1 MILKMKKIKNSRNAI
16 HKIYNKQFFI
26 FPIVSAVLLFSAI
39 ICAFTDDI
47 DIALFT
53 AILSILIAI
62 GIFVCP
68 IYFLF
73 DSKKI
78 TMKCLVYK
86 KVIHYS
92 SITSIIESKIF
103 QSYDNFPKYEIMYL
117 MKYRGESVIRQF
129 NLPRNREIKK
139 MVDAYLKSKIVK

>member
-1 MILKMKKIKNSRNAI
+1 MGD
-16 HKIYNKQFFI
+16 KIYNKQFFI
-26 FPIVSAVLLFSAI
+26 FPTVSVILLFSSLL
-39 ICAFTDDI
+39 CALTDDV

-78 TMKCLVYK
+78 TIKCLVYK
-86 KVIHYS
+86 KVIHYG
-92 SITSIIESKIF
+92 SITSIIESKFF

-139 MVDAYLKSKIVK
+139 MVDAFLKSKIVK

>member
-1 MILKMKKIKNSRNAI
+1 MKNKKDMGD
-16 HKIYNKQFFI
+16 KIYNKQFFI
-26 FPIVSAVLLFSAI
+26 FPTVSVILLFSSLL
-39 ICAFTDDI
+39 CAFTDDV

-53 AILSILIAI
+53 AILSVLIAI

-78 TMKCLVYK
+78 TIKCLVYK
-86 KVIHYS
+86 KVIHYG
-92 SITSIIESKIF
+92 SITSIIESKFF

-129 NLPRNREIKK
+129 NLPRNRKIKK

>member
-1 MILKMKKIKNSRNAI
+1 ML
-16 HKIYNKQFFI
+16 
-26 FPIVSAVLLFSAI
+26 
-39 ICAFTDDI
+39 CALTDDV

-53 AILSILIAI
+53 AILSMLIAI

-73 DSKKI
+73 DTKKI
-78 TMKCLVYK
+78 TIKCLVYK
-86 KVIHYS
+86 KVIHYG
-92 SITSIIESKIF
+92 SITSIIESKFF

-129 NLPRNREIKK
+129 NLPRNRAIKK
-139 MVDAYLKSKIVK
+139 MVDAYLKSKIIK

>member
-1 MILKMKKIKNSRNAI
+1 MKKTKKATNV
-16 HKIYNKQFFI
+16 KIYNKHFFI
-26 FPIVSAVLLFSAI
+26 FPTISVILLFSSLLFAL
-39 ICAFTDDI
+39 TDDV

-78 TMKCLVYK
+78 TIKCLVYK
-86 KVIHYS
+86 KVIHYG
-92 SITSIIESKIF
+92 SITSIIESKIYL
-103 QSYDNFPKYEIMYL
+103 SYDNFPKYEIMYL

-139 MVDAYLKSKIVK
+139 MVDAYLKSKIIK

>member
-1 MILKMKKIKNSRNAI
+1 MKKTKKATNV
-16 HKIYNKQFFI
+16 KIYNKHFFI
-26 FPIVSAVLLFSAI
+26 FPTISVILLFSSLLFAL
-39 ICAFTDDI
+39 TDDV

-78 TMKCLVYK
+78 TIKCLVYK
-86 KVIHYS
+86 KVIHYG
-92 SITSIIESKIF
+92 SITSIIESKIY

-139 MVDAYLKSKIVK
+139 MVDAYLKSKIIK

>member
-1 MILKMKKIKNSRNAI
+1 MKNKKDMGD
-16 HKIYNKQFFI
+16 KIYNKQFFI
-26 FPIVSAVLLFSAI
+26 FPTVSVILLFSSLL
-39 ICAFTDDI
+39 CAFTDDV

-53 AILSILIAI
+53 AILSVLIAI

-68 IYFLF
+68 IYFVF

-78 TMKCLVYK
+78 IIKCLICK
-86 KVIHYS
+86 KIIYYS
-92 SITSIIESKIF
+92 AIANIIESKWF
-103 QSYDNFPKYEIMYL
+103 QSYENVPKYEIMYL
-117 MKYRGESVIRQF
+117 MKYKGESVIRQF

>member
-1 MILKMKKIKNSRNAI
+1 MKKNKKETNV
-16 HKIYNKQFFI
+16 KIYNKHFFI
-26 FPIVSAVLLFSAI
+26 FPTVSVILLFSSLL
-39 ICAFTDDI
+39 CALTDDV

-78 TMKCLVYK
+78 TIKCLVYK
-86 KVIHYS
+86 KVIHYG
-92 SITSIIESKIF
+92 SITSIIESKFF

-117 MKYRGESVIRQF
+117 MKYKGESVIRQF

>member
-1 MILKMKKIKNSRNAI
+1 MKKTKKATNV
-16 HKIYNKQFFI
+16 KIYNKHFFI
-26 FPIVSAVLLFSAI
+26 FPTISVILLFSSLLFAL
-39 ICAFTDDI
+39 TDDV

-78 TMKCLVYK
+78 TIKCLVYK
-86 KVIHYS
+86 KVIHYG

-139 MVDAYLKSKIVK
+139 MVDAYLKSKIIK